1 VKIRKSTDC
10 LIFGIWKSSL
20 SNTTN
25 MQNAYDFDAAIEIIK
40 LDGIGRITHVLTL
53 QYRIPFI

>member
-1 VKIRKSTDC
+1 VKIRKYADC

-40 LDGIGRITHVLTL
+40 QDGIDRYTHVLTL
-53 QYRIPFI
+53 Q